1 MLFGAMGPER
11 YARAIRPLVRFLI
24 VVSIIMMVLVIVF

>member
-1 MLFGAMGPER
+1 MFGGMGPER
-11 YARAIRPLVRFLI
+11 YAEAIRPLVRFLI